1 MMLTK
6 VGVVSL
12 MIYFNLFCP
21 IRYNKNS
28 TASKHHAVH
37 ARSGHGV
44 IMYNTCSY
52 TVLHCEHQFNYFANE
67 ECFSI
72 FIAPVN

>member
-1 MMLTK
+1 MLTK

-28 TASKHHAVH
+28 TASKHQFTPDQVT
-37 ARSGHGV
+37 G
-44 IMYNTCSY
+44 MCNTCSY
-52 TVLHCEHQFNYFANE
+52 TVNINYYYYFANE
-67 ECFSI
+67 ESFSI
-72 FIAPVN
+72 FIVPVN